1 MLTPQRLPG
10 RLRLYVDVHD
20 LREHNRDLLQRL
32 LRDPTECIGPF
43 EEALDEFVRAKFPK
57 TLDSQQAS

>member
-1 MLTPQRLPG
+1 M
-10 RLRLYVDVHD
+10 DVHD

-43 EEALDEFVRAKFPK
+43 EEALDDFVRAKFPK
-57 TLDSQQAS
+57 TLESQQASCW